1 MLQDQRMTGMIKSSL
16 IFARLPVQSGVV
28 LGILPLPLHFLL
40 PLELSHQLAAITLV
54 LIAGVYIGYAFKDGR
69 VPSVVIELLT
79 ALGFSAA
86 AWLGINGYP
95 SINIVALALHGCW
108 DVLHHSLID
117 TEIPRWYIPFCA
129 VVDWIMAG
137 SLLVIWNVGV

>member
-86 AWLGINGYP
+86 AWLGLNGYP
-95 SINIVALALHGCW
+95 SIIIVALALHGCW

-137 SLLVIWNVGV
+137 SLFVIWNVGV